1 MTVSYSIILLFI
13 HVEKMSKRDFYDI
26 LGVAKGASAEEIKKA
41 YRKLAIKYHPDK
53 NPDDKSAEEKFK
65 EAAEAYE
72 VLSNPEKK
80 QRYDQYGHAGVGGA
94 AGGGGYG
101 GGGMNM
107 EDIFSQFGDI
117 FGGGGSPFDSF
128 FGGGG
133 QSRGGG
139 RRVAKGS
146 NLRIKVKL
154 TLEEIANGAEKKIK
168 VNKQITCKTCDG
180 SGAKDKSSVST
191 CKTCG
196 GSGAVRRVTNT
207 ILGQMQTTATCPTC
221 HGSGQQITAKCNSC
235 HGEGTVRGEETITI
249 NIPAGVSDGMQLS
262 MAGKGNAAPNGGV
275 AGDLIILIEE
285 LPHETLKREGNNV
298 VYDLHLSII
307 DAALGIS
314 AEVPTIDGKAKI
326 KIEPGTQSGKLLR
339 LKGKGIPEIN
349 SYHRGDEII
358 HINIWTPKAL
368 NSEER
373 AMLEKL
379 RDSPNFKPQPGK
391 NDKSFFDKMKE
402 YFE

>member
-1 MTVSYSIILLFI
+1 
-13 HVEKMSKRDFYDI
+13 MSKRDYYDI
-26 LGVAKGASAEEIKKA
+26 LGVAKGASAEDIKKA

-80 QRYDQYGHAGVGGA
+80 QRYDQFGHAGVGGA
-94 AGGGGYG
+94 AGGGYG

-128 FGGGG
+128 FGGS

-139 RRVAKGS
+139 GRRVTKGS

-168 VNKQITCKTCDG
+168 VNKQVTCKTCDG
-180 SGAKDKSSVST
+180 TGAKDKSSVST
-191 CKTCG
+191 CQTCG

-221 HGSGQQITAKCNSC
+221 HGSGQQITAKCNAC

-262 MAGKGNAAPNGGV
+262 MAGKGNAAPNGGI

-285 LPHETLKREGNNV
+285 LPHATLKREGNNI
-298 VYDLHLSII
+298 VYDLHVSIV
-307 DAALGIS
+307 DAALGAS
-314 AEVPTIDGKAKI
+314 VEVPTIDGKAKI

-358 HINIWTPKAL
+358 HVNIWTPKAL
-368 NSEER
+368 NAEER
-373 AMLEKL
+373 AILEKL
-379 RDSPNFKPQPGK
+379 RESANFKPQPGK

>member
-1 MTVSYSIILLFI
+1 
-13 HVEKMSKRDFYDI
+13 MSKRDFYDI
-26 LGVAKGASAEEIKKA
+26 LGVTKSATAEEIKKA

-53 NPDDKSAEEKFK
+53 NPDDKSAEDKFK

-72 VLSNPEKK
+72 VLSSPEKK

-117 FGGGGSPFDSF
+117 FGGGGGSPFDSF

-133 QSRGGG
+133 QSRGGGG

-168 VNKQITCKTCDG
+168 VNKQIACKTCDG

-221 HGSGQQITAKCNSC
+221 HGNGQQITAKCGAC
-235 HGEGTVRGEETITI
+235 HGEGTVRGEETIAI
-249 NIPAGVSDGMQLS
+249 NIPAGVSEGMQLS

-275 AGDLIILIEE
+275 PGDLIILIEE
-285 LPHETLKREGNNV
+285 LPHDTLKREGNNI
-298 VYDLHLSII
+298 VYDLHVSIV
-307 DAALGIS
+307 DAALGYS

-326 KIEPGTQSGKLLR
+326 KIEAGTQSGKLLR
-339 LKGKGIPEIN
+339 LKGKGIPEVN
-349 SYHRGDEII
+349 SYHRGDQII
-358 HINIWTPKAL
+358 HVNIWTPKVL
-368 NSEER
+368 NAEER
-373 AMLEKL
+373 TILEKL
-379 RDSPNFKPQPGK
+379 RESPNFKPQPGK

>member
-1 MTVSYSIILLFI
+1 
-13 HVEKMSKRDFYDI
+13 MSKRDYYDV
-26 LGVAKGASAEEIKKA
+26 LGVSRNTSADEIKKA
-41 YRKLAIKYHPDK
+41 YRKLAIKFHPDK
-53 NPDDKSAEEKFK
+53 NPDDKSAEDKFK

-80 QRYDQYGHAGVGGA
+80 QRYDHYGHAGVGGA
-94 AGGGGYG
+94 SSGGGYG

-117 FGGGGSPFDSF
+117 FGSGGGGGSPFESF
-128 FGGGG
+128 FGGG
-133 QSRGGG
+133 QQRSG
-139 RRVAKGS
+139 RRVVKGT

-154 TLEEIANGAEKKIK
+154 TLEEIANGTEKKIK
-168 VNKQITCKTCDG
+168 VNKQITCKSCDG
-180 SGAKDKSSVST
+180 SGAKDRSSVST

-207 ILGQMQTTATCPTC
+207 ILGQMQTTSTCPTC
-221 HGSGQQITAKCNSC
+221 NGSGSQITAKCGSC
-235 HGEGTVRGEETITI
+235 HGEGIVRGEETITI

-262 MAGKGNAAPNGGV
+262 MSGKGNAAPSGGIP
-275 AGDLIILIEE
+275 GDLIILIEE
-285 LPHETLKREGNNV
+285 IPHETLKREGNNV
-298 VYDLHLSII
+298 VYDLHVSII
-307 DAALGIS
+307 DAALGYS

-358 HINIWTPKAL
+358 HVNIWTPKAL
-368 NSEER
+368 STEER
-373 AMLEKL
+373 SILERL
-379 RDSPNFKPQPGK
+379 RESPNFKPQPGK
-391 NDKSFFDKMKE
+391 NDKSFFEKMKE

>member
-1 MTVSYSIILLFI
+1 
-13 HVEKMSKRDFYDI
+13 MSKRDYYDV
-26 LGVAKGASAEEIKKA
+26 LGVAKNASAEEIKKA
-41 YRKLAIKYHPDK
+41 YRKLAIKFHPDK
-53 NPDDKSAEEKFK
+53 NPNDKSAEDKFK

-72 VLSNPEKK
+72 ILSNPEKK
-80 QRYDQYGHAGVGGA
+80 QRYDHYGHAGVGGA
-94 AGGGGYG
+94 SGGGGYG

-117 FGGGGSPFDSF
+117 FGGGGGGGGFESF

-133 QSRGGG
+133 QQSRGG

-154 TLEEIANGAEKKIK
+154 TLEEIANGTEKKIK
-168 VNKQITCKTCDG
+168 VNKQIVCKTCDG
-180 SGAKDKSSVST
+180 SGAKDRSSIST

-207 ILGQMQTTATCPTC
+207 ILGQMQTTSTCPTC
-221 HGSGQQITAKCNSC
+221 NGSGSQITSKCTVC

-262 MAGKGNAAPNGGV
+262 MSGKGNAAPNGGIP
-275 AGDLIILIEE
+275 GDLIILIEE
-285 LPHETLKREGNNV
+285 TPHETLKREGNNI
-298 VYDLHLSII
+298 VYDLHVSII
-307 DAALGIS
+307 DAALGYS

-358 HINIWTPKAL
+358 HVNIWTPKAL
-368 NSEER
+368 SSEER

-391 NDKSFFDKMKE
+391 NDKSFFEKMKE

>member
-1 MTVSYSIILLFI
+1 
-13 HVEKMSKRDFYDI
+13 MSKRDYYDV

-53 NPDDKSAEEKFK
+53 NPDDKSAEDKFK

-72 VLSNPEKK
+72 VLSSPEKK
-80 QRYDQYGHAGVGGA
+80 QRYDQFGHAGVGGA
-94 AGGGGYG
+94 AGGGY

-117 FGGGGSPFDSF
+117 FGGGGGSPFDSF
-128 FGGGG
+128 FGGG
-133 QSRGGG
+133 QSRGG
-139 RRVAKGS
+139 RRVVKGS

-168 VNKQITCKTCDG
+168 VNKQVSCKTCDG
-180 SGAKDKSSVST
+180 TGAKDKGSVST

-196 GSGAVRRVTNT
+196 GAGSVRRVTNT

-221 HGSGQQITAKCNSC
+221 HGSGQQITAKCGSC
-235 HGEGTVRGEETITI
+235 HGDGTVRGEETISI
-249 NIPAGVSDGMQLS
+249 NIPAGVSEGMQLS

-275 AGDLIILIEE
+275 PGDLIILIEE
-285 LPHETLKREGNNV
+285 TVHETLKREGNNV
-298 VYDLHLSII
+298 VYDLHVSIPE
-307 DAALGIS
+307 AALGAS
-314 AEVPTIDGKAKI
+314 VEVPTIDGKAKI

-339 LKGKGIPEIN
+339 LKGKGIPEVN
-349 SYHRGDEII
+349 SYHRGDQII
-358 HINIWTPKAL
+358 HVNIWTPKAL

-373 AMLEKL
+373 ALLEKL
-379 RDSPNFKPQPGK
+379 RESPNFKPQPGK

>member
-1 MTVSYSIILLFI
+1 
-13 HVEKMSKRDFYDI
+13 MSKRDYYDI
-26 LGVAKGASAEEIKKA
+26 LGVAKNSSPEEIKKA
-41 YRKLAIKYHPDK
+41 YRKLAIKFHPDK
-53 NPDDKSAEEKFK
+53 NPDDHTAEDKFK

-72 VLSNPEKK
+72 ILSNPEKK
-80 QRYDQYGHAGVGGA
+80 QRYDHYGHAGVGGA
-94 AGGGGYG
+94 SGGGYG

-117 FGGGGSPFDSF
+117 FGGGGGGGGGSPFDSF
-128 FGGGG
+128 FGG
-133 QSRGGG
+133 QQRGGSSG
-139 RRVAKGS
+139 RRVTKGT

-154 TLEEIANGAEKKIK
+154 TLEEIAHGAEKKIK
-168 VNKQITCKTCDG
+168 VNKQIVCKTCDG
-180 SGAKDKSSVST
+180 SGAKDKSSIST

-221 HGSGQQITAKCNSC
+221 NGSGSQITSKCNVC
-235 HGEGTVRGEETITI
+235 HGEGTVRGEETIDI

-262 MAGKGNAAPNGGV
+262 MSGKGNAAPNGGIP
-275 AGDLIILIEE
+275 GDLIILIEE
-285 LPHETLKREGNNV
+285 IPHETLKREGNNV

-307 DAALGIS
+307 DAALGFS

-339 LKGKGIPEIN
+339 LKGKGIPEVN
-349 SYHRGDEII
+349 SYHRGDQII
-358 HINIWTPKAL
+358 HVNIWTPKAL
-368 NSEER
+368 SSEER
-373 AMLEKL
+373 SMLEKL
-379 RDSPNFKPQPGK
+379 RESPNFKPQPGK
-391 NDKSFFDKMKE
+391 NDKSFFEKMKE

>member
-1 MTVSYSIILLFI
+1 
-13 HVEKMSKRDFYDI
+13 MSKRDYYDI

-53 NPDDKSAEEKFK
+53 NPDDKSAEDKFK

-72 VLSNPEKK
+72 VLSSPEKK
-80 QRYDQYGHAGVGGA
+80 QRYDQFGHAGVGGA
-94 AGGGGYG
+94 GGGGGYG

-117 FGGGGSPFDSF
+117 FGGGGGSPFDSF

-133 QSRGGG
+133 QSRGG

-168 VNKQITCKTCDG
+168 VNKQVTCKTCDG
-180 SGAKDKSSVST
+180 SGAKDKGSVST
-191 CKTCG
+191 CSTCG
-196 GSGAVRRVTNT
+196 GAGSVRRVTNT

-235 HGEGTVRGEETITI
+235 HGDGTVRGEETISI
-249 NIPAGVSDGMQLS
+249 NIPAGVSEGMQLS

-275 AGDLIILIEE
+275 PGDLIILIEE
-285 LPHETLKREGNNV
+285 TAHETLKREGNNV
-298 VYDLHLSII
+298 VYDLHVSIPE
-307 DAALGIS
+307 AALGAS
-314 AEVPTIDGKAKI
+314 VEVPTIDGKAKI

-339 LKGKGIPEIN
+339 LKGKGIPEVN
-349 SYHRGDEII
+349 SYHRGDQII
-358 HINIWTPKAL
+358 HVNIWTPKAL

-373 AMLEKL
+373 TLLEKL
-379 RDSPNFKPQPGK
+379 RESPNFKPQPGK